1 MKDEYRKILKIEQL
15 HTCKIIVLNLTYI
28 LNTFL
33 SGGQIAEILFS
44 EKSWVGRKNVAYS
57 QKMRVVDSVGRQ
69 KKSIVDRDDF
79 NFFAF

>member
-44 EKSWVGRKNVAYS
+44 EKSRVGRKNVAYL
-57 QKMRVVDSVGRQ
+57 QKMRVLDSVGRQ